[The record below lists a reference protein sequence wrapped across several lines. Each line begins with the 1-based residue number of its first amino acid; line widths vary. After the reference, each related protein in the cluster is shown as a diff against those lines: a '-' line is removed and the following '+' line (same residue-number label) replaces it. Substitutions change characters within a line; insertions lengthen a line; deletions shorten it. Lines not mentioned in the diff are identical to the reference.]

1 MLGLKKTDFIEL
13 IQQPN
18 LPSAKHIT
26 ALKQVSADFPYFIHA
41 KVLLAKALHQ
51 ENHYEYDKFL
61 KQAALHVPDRE
72 VLYHYLHYGQ
82 PALQAVAEE
91 VKAVLSPLV
100 IAEVIEALAPQE
112 EQVVLQNTPS
122 VESVTPA
129 SQNEADIPELQ
140 AIEVQTKEQETPLI
154 EDRAPIAPNTESLLV
169 TQPAIEEDPQHIVE
183 PATPL
188 EAELTILENIE
199 VRITSATLI
208 EAEEEQLSGQKT
220 PALPLEPAAVET
232 EVEVDE
238 TELVPETNDTH
249 SFMEW
254 LNLAQ
259 GKKPAEIAPK
269 TNLEKPAFVAE
280 KQPVNDLPTEPIK
293 PVVEVT
299 REDIERAVAKSNVN
313 DFQNILDKFIKENP
327 SISRPKAEFFN
338 PVNMAKQSVEED
350 EELVTE
356 TLANLYYKQ
365 GNYKRAIRAY
375 EKLCLIYP
383 SKMTYF
389 ASLIQKIKSEIKD

>member
-1 MLGLKKTDFIEL
+1 M
-13 IQQPN
+13 
-18 LPSAKHIT
+18 PSAKHIT

-41 KVLLAKALHQ
+41 KVLLAKALYQ

-61 KQAALHVPDRE
+61 KQAALVVPDRE

-82 PALQAVAEE
+82 TALQAVMPNIAEE
-91 VKAVLSPLV
+91 VKAVLPPLV
-100 IAEVIEALAPQE
+100 VTESIETPPSHQEQVILQDIPVVEALP
-112 EQVVLQNTPS
+112 V
-122 VESVTPA
+122 
-129 SQNEADIPELQ
+129 SQ
-140 AIEVQTKEQETPLI
+140 
-154 EDRAPIAPNTESLLV
+154 
-169 TQPAIEEDPQHIVE
+169 IEEDSTLPSLIEAQLEKQEPTLVATTEPLVPHTELMVTSIEMEEEPQEIIE
-183 PATPL
+183 QAIIL
-188 EAELTILENIE
+188 EAENVTPGLEVDIDASTG
-199 VRITSATLI
+199 I
-208 EAEEEQLSGQKT
+208 EEQHPSSPET
-220 PALPLEPAAVET
+220 PALPLELTTVEAVET
-232 EVEVDE
+232 K
-238 TELVPETNDTH
+238 LVAEPNESH

-259 GKKPAEIAPK
+259 GKKPVVKEPE
-269 TNLEKPAFVAE
+269 TTLE
-280 KQPVNDLPTEPIK
+280 QPVNDLPTEPVK
-293 PVVEVT
+293 PVIEVT

-365 GNYKRAIRAY
+365 GNHKRAIRAY

>member
-1 MLGLKKTDFIEL
+1 LLGLKKTDFIQL
-13 IQQPN
+13 IHQPN

-41 KVLLAKALHQ
+41 KVLLAKALYQ

-61 KQAALHVPDRE
+61 KQAALVVPDRE

-82 PALQAVAEE
+82 TALQAVMPNIAEE
-91 VKAVLSPLV
+91 VKAVLPPLV
-100 IAEVIEALAPQE
+100 VTESIETPPSHQEQVILQDIPVVEALP
-112 EQVVLQNTPS
+112 V
-122 VESVTPA
+122 
-129 SQNEADIPELQ
+129 SQ
-140 AIEVQTKEQETPLI
+140 
-154 EDRAPIAPNTESLLV
+154 
-169 TQPAIEEDPQHIVE
+169 IEEDSTLPSLIEAQLEKQEPTLVATTEPLVPHTELMVTSIEMEEEPQEIIE
-183 PATPL
+183 QAIIL
-188 EAELTILENIE
+188 EAENVTPGLEVDIDASTG
-199 VRITSATLI
+199 I
-208 EAEEEQLSGQKT
+208 EEQHPSSPET
-220 PALPLEPAAVET
+220 PALPLELTTVEAVET
-232 EVEVDE
+232 K
-238 TELVPETNDTH
+238 LVAEPNESH

-259 GKKPAEIAPK
+259 GKKPVVKEPE
-269 TNLEKPAFVAE
+269 TTLE
-280 KQPVNDLPTEPIK
+280 QPVNDLPTEPVK
-293 PVVEVT
+293 PVIEVT

-365 GNYKRAIRAY
+365 GNHKRAIRAY